1 MTAGHRVLCSSL
13 IASLTR
19 AAGPVVA
26 QDQGLDPLIYS
37 GAVRAGEISG
47 VDAHGVVLYRLPFAF
62 HLRSLDAHP
71 WGLRVTVPR
80 SLSALKIEGAS
91 GVGGFVKK
99 LGIVALVPGIEV
111 ELPVGERVLF
121 RPFVEAGLGKGSD
134 GGDIEVLY
142 GAGVRGHIVQPI
154 ERLHLTLGGAAIRKE
169 SGHDRARLRRLLDF
183 RGRSGRSGSL
193 GVFDRQEIGSR
204 RRLHNRASVRRVGDS
219 A

>member
-1 MTAGHRVLCSSL
+1 
-13 IASLTR
+13 
-19 AAGPVVA
+19 
-26 QDQGLDPLIYS
+26 
-37 GAVRAGEISG
+37 

-71 WGLRVTVPR
+71 SGAPADDAHLRSPAPFEAVRLRVTVPL

-169 SGHDRARLRRLLDF
+169 SGHDRARLRRPLDF